1 MQVAQYLNDT
11 DPASSRCAQL
21 PSQCLSDVAISLGS
35 SKRFIR
41 STSIIPPCP
50 GLSSLPTSIRLLY
63 PGISPLSAFLSLLE
77 RLRDQ
82 GAAMYLDMPG
92 TSRCR
97 AGVVA
102 AVMGLTWVE
111 REVDWPIDSIENVNA
126 RKKKVRDVPLIVQI
140 Q

>member
-1 MQVAQYLNDT
+1 
-11 DPASSRCAQL
+11 
-21 PSQCLSDVAISLGS
+21 
-35 SKRFIR
+35 
-41 STSIIPPCP
+41 
-50 GLSSLPTSIRLLY
+50 
-63 PGISPLSAFLSLLE
+63 
-77 RLRDQ
+77 
-82 GAAMYLDMPG
+82 MYLDMPG